1 MEKYVVTIS
10 RQFGSLGRTIAQR
23 LSEELNIEFWD
34 RDIVEAT
41 AKRMGRSIKTISDEE
56 ESSKGFFLRKKYWFN
71 MGIYSITDEI
81 FYVQKNIIRDV
92 AAENSCIIV
101 GRCADS
107 ILKDYKNHLSVYI
120 YAPFEERVKN
130 CVERLQMDPKE
141 AAKTIRE
148 VDAARTNYQKKYCPE
163 VNSVFDHKDL
173 MIDSSKL
180 GVDGAVDLIA
190 HVVRNRYRQFHI
202 LPGKNRI
209 PKSWR

>member
-56 ESSKGFFLRKKYWFN
+56 ESSKGFFLRKKY
-71 MGIYSITDEI
+71 
-81 FYVQKNIIRDV
+81 
-92 AAENSCIIV
+92 
-101 GRCADS
+101 
-107 ILKDYKNHLSVYI
+107 
-120 YAPFEERVKN
+120 
-130 CVERLQMDPKE
+130 
-141 AAKTIRE
+141 
-148 VDAARTNYQKKYCPE
+148 CPE

-190 HVVRNRYRQFHI
+190 HVVRNRCRQFHI